1 MNGSVKDNE
10 VSSSLRALSLSFQT
24 VLNTLCSAQ
33 QCCSASVRLF
43 WSSPAMQLKSTRTR
57 AHTHLIETQR
67 TMLVLRRITCM
78 VTSEV
83 LCSGQ
88 SEWSQGHTQVQTCT
102 SRSEG
107 CPSGYSC
114 NEGSC
119 SVWAEYVPAE
129 YFPGLLKDMMIVYV
143 QRPWS
148 SDSNLAQRGV
158 YNKKEV
164 CEKTVKQ
171 LTEANR

>member
-1 MNGSVKDNE
+1 
-10 VSSSLRALSLSFQT
+10 
-24 VLNTLCSAQ
+24 
-33 QCCSASVRLF
+33 
-43 WSSPAMQLKSTRTR
+43 
-57 AHTHLIETQR
+57 
-67 TMLVLRRITCM
+67 MLVVRHIKCM

-83 LCSGQ
+83 LCCGE
-88 SEWSQGHTQVQTCT
+88 SEWSQGHTQAQTSI

-107 CPSGYSC
+107 CPSGCSC

-119 SVWAEYVPAE
+119 SVLAEYVPAE

-148 SDSNLAQRGV
+148 SDSHLAQRGLN
-158 YNKKEV
+158 NKKEV